1 MSKVSKKITRVNRPG
16 SRRSDAA
23 GSKSEHRVSERR
35 TMESAARRLSMHAT
49 AGGDFLDR
57 LRAHYRECKRK
68 DVDIEADVQVYLPD
82 GTYFDKGTAKVT
94 NVSASGALLTDVHL
108 KGECFPSGQFVLH
121 VTMRGGQYNGVTIKC
136 KPVRLVPDRTGLGV
150 RLEDIF
156 VSLTDAG
163 LE

>member
-1 MSKVSKKITRVNRPG
+1 MSKASRKITRVNRPA
-16 SRRSDAA
+16 SRRSDSVSA
-23 GSKSEHRVSERR
+23 KSGGRVSERR
-35 TMESAARRLSMHAT
+35 TMESAARHLSMHAI
-49 AGGDFLDR
+49 AGGEFLDR

-82 GTYFDKGTAKVT
+82 GTYFDKGTAKVA

-108 KGECFPSGQFVLH
+108 KGDCFPSGQFALH

-156 VSLTDAG
+156 VSLTDNSK
-163 LE
+163 E